1 MSFSNDD
8 ITFFKIALL
17 DELLTKADIIIRP
30 RIPSKTLRQ
39 AMRKTFDVKSRRFS
53 KGALFIP
60 HYWAVMVH
68 DGHRAFKAKSAKFLV
83 YFAQE
88 IDDPRKPNPQRLADQ
103 RRLTRDEFQAGLAVN
118 RRLANVN
125 PQGGPQQHMIVVK
138 TPTGRPGIVGGAPGT
153 PFFTDFAEPFERQV
167 DAIVAARFDRFIRE
181 NIFTET
187 KTALIRLQ

>member
-1 MSFSNDD
+1 MTFSNED

-17 DELLTKADIIIRP
+17 DELLKKADTVIRP
-30 RIPSKTLRQ
+30 RIPSRTLRQ
-39 AMRKTFDVKSRRFS
+39 AMRKTFDVKGRRIS
-53 KGALFIP
+53 KGSLFIP

-68 DGHRAFKAKSAKFLV
+68 DGRRAFKAKQATFLV

-88 IDDPRKPNPQRLADQ
+88 ADDPRKPNPQRLVDQ

-118 RRLANVN
+118 RRLSNVN
-125 PQGGPQQHMIVVK
+125 PQGGPQQHMIIVK
-138 TPTGRPGIVGGAPGT
+138 TPKGTPGIVGGAPGT

-167 DAIVAARFDRFIRE
+167 DGIVSARFDEFIRR
-181 NIFTET
+181 NLFTET

>member
-1 MSFSNDD
+1 MTFSNDD

-17 DELLTKADIIIRP
+17 DELLKKADAVIRP
-30 RIPSKTLRQ
+30 RIPSRTLRQ
-39 AMRKTFDVKSRRFS
+39 AMRKTFDVKGRRIS
-53 KGALFIP
+53 KGSLFIP

-68 DGHRAFKAKSAKFLV
+68 DGRRAFKAKEAKFLV

-88 IDDPRKPNPQRLADQ
+88 ADDPRKPNPQRLADQ
-103 RRLTRDEFQAGLAVN
+103 RRLTRDEFHAGLAVN

-125 PQGGPQQHMIVVK
+125 PQGGPQQHMIIVK
-138 TPTGRPGIVGGAPGT
+138 TPKGTPGTVGGAPGT

-167 DAIVAARFDRFIRE
+167 PGIVLARFDSFIRR
-181 NIFTET
+181 NVFTET